1 VVLLAISQVL
11 FSEVAGVH
19 FSFDEGFLCGLTL
32 ILVLV
37 NFSTEHTVYL
47 RCTHASRHLLVVL
60 LQLGILLLG
69 LG

>member
-19 FSFDEGFLCGLTL
+19 FPFDEGFLSGLAL

-37 NFSTEHTVYL
+37 NFSTEHTVDL
-47 RCTHASRHLLVVL
+47 SGAHASRHLRVVL
-60 LQLGILLLG
+60 LQLGILLLD